1 MDERGVNQVGS
12 SSPSPAPA
20 SSTTRSG
27 IVGGLILVMIGI
39 GLLVAQFTEVGGVIV
54 VLLLGVAFLI
64 GAFLT
69 RNYGFVVPGC
79 ILSGLG
85 AGLIAEQ
92 LGVIGE
98 PVVIG
103 LGLGFL
109 MIWVIDQFFTRAVPP
124 QGRWWPLIP
133 GGILL
138 FVGLMNSVG
147 DLGPYSAYLWA
158 GALII
163 VGAVII
169 IRALYGR
176 GTGTS

>member
-1 MDERGVNQVGS
+1 MDERGVNQAGS
-12 SSPSPAPA
+12 SSGSPGA
-20 SSTTRSG
+20 RGG

-39 GLLVAQFTEVGGVIV
+39 GLLVAQFTEVGGVVV

-69 RNYGFVVPGC
+69 RNYGFLVPGC

-109 MIWVIDQFFTRAVPP
+109 LIWVIDQLFTRAVPR

-138 FVGLMNSVG
+138 FVGLINSVG
-147 DLGPYSAYLWA
+147 DLGQYSAYLWA

-163 VGAVII
+163 VGGVII
-169 IRALYGR
+169 IRALTGR